1 MKAQFGSLPAERH
14 WVRGVVSRGGNLSI
28 GTCALSMVAGV
39 TGLEPAT
46 SGVTGRRSNQSELHP
61 QRSPEAWFRVLH
73 ALLGVKVWCRESPVD
88 LV

>member
-46 SGVTGRRSNQSELHP
+46 SGVTGMRQIAGPQPFSNLSAFNRTHRNP
-61 QRSPEAWFRVLH
+61 WVPR
-73 ALLGVKVWCRESPVD
+73 
-88 LV
+88 

>member
-46 SGVTGRRSNQSELHP
+46 SGVTGMRQIAGSQALSNIPAFDRSRRNP
-61 QRSPEAWFRVLH
+61 RVP
-73 ALLGVKVWCRESPVD
+73 R
-88 LV
+88 